1 MMQLSHSTWRRLIV
15 TVLAVL
21 AFVCLYDATI
31 PDSRFAS
38 LAADAMSA
46 APPEP
51 GVQMPFSGT
60 AYCKGTTTA
69 SGVAVRTGVVAADP
83 TLLPVGSVISIDS
96 PIAKYS
102 GVYTVL
108 DTGPAVQGRH
118 IDIYMWSCYEALDFG
133 RRPIKVTVLRLGWNP
148 RDSVAS
154 ALSFDH
160 PAAN

>member
-1 MMQLSHSTWRRLIV
+1 MLIHSTWRKMIV

-38 LAADAMSA
+38 LSADALST

-51 GVQMPFSGT
+51 GEQLPFSGT

-96 PIAKYS
+96 PVQKYS

-118 IDIYMWSCYEALDFG
+118 IDIYMWSCNEALAFG

-148 RDSVAS
+148 RDSNVPS
-154 ALSFDH
+154 LS
-160 PAAN
+160 N